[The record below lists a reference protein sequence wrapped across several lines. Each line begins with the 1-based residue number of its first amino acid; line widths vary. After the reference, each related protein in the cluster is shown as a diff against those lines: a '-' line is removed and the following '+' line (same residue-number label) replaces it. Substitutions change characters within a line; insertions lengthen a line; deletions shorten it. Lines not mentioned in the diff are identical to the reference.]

1 MRRIVIFWMSF
12 FLVFHVDANDLTD
25 HLFEEK
31 YPYPEK
37 EMLSF
42 ASCSKGPVKFVP
54 MSQGNGEFVVIS
66 NGLNESCF
74 ANVRRRMAEQLYL
87 KDAERAVSAQLNPD
101 DYDFGFQFA
110 EATSS
115 LSQLTYEVSTLVS
128 PFQINCFE
136 ACRYL
141 EEQIIRNFNTYYFLH
156 SPSDYGVDATMINK
170 DVLLFKA
177 ENATST
183 GNISFHIPS
192 DQIQSLPGGDLEFL
206 ADGIIVRGG
215 KYYFEEGGAFWYDSK
230 ITYTGEVVELYDVSS
245 GTCFN
250 VDKFDLYFRRVL
262 QSVGRD
268 QLCVER

>member
-1 MRRIVIFWMSF
+1 MRRVFIFWISI
-12 FLVFHVDANDLTD
+12 FLVFHVEANELTN

-42 ASCSKGPVKFVP
+42 VSCSKGPVKFVP
-54 MSQGNGEFVVIS
+54 MSEGSGEFVVIS

-74 ANVRRRMAEQLYL
+74 ASVRRRMAEQLYL
-87 KDAERAVSAQLNPD
+87 KDVERSVSSELNPD
-101 DYDFGFQFA
+101 DYDFGLQFS

-115 LSQLTYEVSTLVS
+115 LNQLTYEVSTLVS

-136 ACRYL
+136 ACRYI
-141 EEQIIRNFNTYYFLH
+141 EEQIIRVSNTYYFLH

-170 DVLLFKA
+170 DMLLFKA

-183 GNISFHIPS
+183 GNISFHIPT
-192 DQIQSLPGGDLEFL
+192 DKIQSLPGGELEFL
-206 ADGIIVRGG
+206 ADGIIVRGR
-215 KYYFEEGGAFWYDSK
+215 KHYFEEGGAFWYDSK
-230 ITYTGEVVELYDVSS
+230 VTYAGEVVELYDVSS

-250 VDKFDLYFRRVL
+250 VDKFDLDFRREL
-262 QSVGRD
+262 KSVGRN
-268 QLCVER
+268 QLCVDR